1 MIAIVGG
8 TGFVGSALTRALVDR
23 GEPVRVLAR
32 DPGRVERRVGA
43 DVAGRIEVVA
53 GDMHDHAALDTLLH
67 GARAVYVVVQ
77 TVTAR
82 QPRSAGDF
90 AVAEARAVEA
100 IVAAARRAGVTRLL
114 TVGLIGASPDA
125 PNAWVRAR
133 ARHEAML
140 LASGLDVTVL
150 RPGLIAGVGSAGFDG
165 LVAAAGRRVAVIRGN
180 GRQRWSYVA
189 LGDLVEDLVVALDDR
204 RTFGRALDVG
214 SDESPTYREL
224 VARTAAVLG
233 RPAPRVLSIPLW
245 TLRLVAP
252 VLEVGG
258 GLARGG
264 LRAAIEHLG
273 DDLTGHPA
281 PARALFAADPRTW
294 EECVRAAFAPVGA
307 HAGSSVTTE

>member
-23 GEPVRVLAR
+23 GEQVRVLAR
-32 DPGRVERRVGA
+32 DPDRVERRVGA
-43 DVAGRIEVVA
+43 DVAPRVEVVV
-53 GDMHDHAALDTLLH
+53 GDMHDPAALDALLD

-90 AVAEARAVEA
+90 AAAEARAIEA

-133 ARHEAML
+133 AQQEATL

-165 LVAAAGRRVAVIRGN
+165 LAAAAGRRVAVIRGA
-180 GRQRWSYVA
+180 GRQRWSYIA
-189 LGDLVEDLVVALDDR
+189 LGDLVASLVGALDDR

-214 SDESPTYREL
+214 SAESPTYREL

-233 RPAPRVLSIPLW
+233 RPTPRLLPVPLW

-252 VLEVGG
+252 VLEVVG

-264 LRAAIEHLG
+264 LRAAVDHLG
-273 DDLTGHPA
+273 DDLTGSPA
-281 PARALFAADPRTW
+281 PARALFAADARTW
-294 EECVRAAFAPVGA
+294 EECVRAALAPVGA
-307 HAGSSVTTE
+307 LAGSPATTE